1 MTLLQEK
8 MSTLVLVM
16 GNPKILGPF
25 LKWRRSSSV
34 QLKAVTGHLCGQLT
48 LSTTSKLIGEQTQNS
63 IFEMFHIRNVDVSE
77 GT

>member
-1 MTLLQEK
+1 MSELGPSLDYKYVTLLQEK

-25 LKWRRSSSV
+25 LKWKRSSSV

-48 LSTTSKLIGEQTQNS
+48 SNTTLKLIGE
-63 IFEMFHIRNVDVSE
+63 HI
-77 GT
+77 